1 MQDDH
6 TKQPAQP
13 PLAGIKRRGFLRN
26 SSAFALGLGALA
38 TATPADA
45 QGITD
50 ADILNFALNL
60 EYLEAEYYQF
70 AVTGASIE
78 AAGVATT
85 GVDTGAGNPGPITV
99 KSNPQ
104 VPFATP
110 AIAQYAA
117 EIARDEVAHV
127 QFLRAVL
134 GGSAVA
140 RPAIDLLNSFNT
152 LAQVAGLGSTF
163 DPFADENSFLLG
175 AYIFEDVGVTAYRG
189 AAPLLQNKTI
199 LSAAAGILGTEAYH
213 ASEIRTLLHMRGFA
227 AQTQAISNVRAS
239 LSGKPDDQG
248 VVLGGMAN
256 IVPTDAN
263 ALVFART
270 TRQVLNIVYGAQNA
284 SAGLF
289 FPLGLNGSIR

>member
-1 MQDDH
+1 MNNDRP
-6 TKQPAQP
+6 KGSAQA
-13 PLAGIKRRGFLRN
+13 PLTDMKRRRFLRD
-26 SSAFALGLGALA
+26 SSAMLGAGALA
-38 TATPADA
+38 TAIPANA

-78 AAGVATT
+78 AAGVSTT
-85 GVDTGAGNPGPITV
+85 GVNTGAGNPGPITI
-99 KSNPQ
+99 KANPK
-104 VPFATP
+104 VSFATP

-117 EIARDEVAHV
+117 EIAQDEVAHV
-127 QFLRAVL
+127 LFLRAGL
-134 GGSAVA
+134 GGSAIA

-213 ASEIRTLLHMRGFA
+213 ASEVRTLLHMRGFA
-227 AQTQAISNVRAS
+227 AQTQAISNVRAA
-239 LSGKPDDQG
+239 LSGKADDQG
-248 VVLGGMAN
+248 VELGGTAN

-263 ALVFART
+263 GIVFART
-270 TRQVLNIVYGAQNA
+270 TRQVLNIVYGAPNA

-289 FPLGLNGSIR
+289 YPLGMNGSIR